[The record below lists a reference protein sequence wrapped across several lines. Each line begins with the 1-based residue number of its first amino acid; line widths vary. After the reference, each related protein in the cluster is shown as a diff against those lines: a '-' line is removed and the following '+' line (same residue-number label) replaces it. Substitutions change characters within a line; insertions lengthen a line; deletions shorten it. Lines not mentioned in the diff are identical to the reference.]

1 MTLTSDL
8 IPYSKVKVG
17 TSAEYPVTQIRGT
30 SKVIGLEDTD
40 TNSYEE
46 ITWELECLAEIAEPT
61 SITQLN
67 QTLRS
72 ELAKRGLAVILT
84 ERGTARQLPAS
95 GAGGS
100 MVSYPRVEIVDIP
113 EKSRAQYQCFNLRAT
128 TRIPLADGNGIYEQ
142 STTTEIT
149 TNTDGT
155 AVTSVSGSLKMDQG
169 NDAADYV
176 QTNIITPARN
186 AASTSGDGVVSR
198 IKTGNN
204 TAECEYSYTVS
215 PSTTGQ
221 QDVTEASVEDRTVK
235 DSSGRWIRTISGY
248 AEGGNATA
256 FANSQLVAQTTNL
269 KLLSKDGPSTPSLPS
284 GRVSF
289 NYQYVSGVTHVDFP
303 NIFITRLDESIS
315 QGGGGRDLIASSY
328 LQSDPALHLGL
339 KLPYNLTESLSIEF
353 IGSFADVDP
362 STHLDSEF
370 QVGGARISKASRGL
384 FNTYSRTINY
394 LYATE
399 PDPLPDPRQLG
410 ELS

>member
-1 MTLTSDL
+1 
-8 IPYSKVKVG
+8 
-17 TSAEYPVTQIRGT
+17 
-30 SKVIGLEDTD
+30 
-40 TNSYEE
+40 
-46 ITWELECLAEIAEPT
+46 
-61 SITQLN
+61 
-67 QTLRS
+67 
-72 ELAKRGLAVILT
+72 
-84 ERGTARQLPAS
+84 
-95 GAGGS
+95 
-100 MVSYPRVEIVDIP
+100 
-113 EKSRAQYQCFNLRAT
+113 
-128 TRIPLADGNGIYEQ
+128 
-142 STTTEIT
+142 
-149 TNTDGT
+149 
-155 AVTSVSGSLKMDQG
+155 
-169 NDAADYV
+169 
-176 QTNIITPARN
+176 
-186 AASTSGDGVVSR
+186 
-198 IKTGNN
+198 
-204 TAECEYSYTVS
+204 
-215 PSTTGQ
+215 
-221 QDVTEASVEDRTVK
+221 VTEASVEDRTVK